1 MFVNNYND
9 ALAFIHGR
17 TKFKKIPTL
26 DRMRDFMKRLGN
38 PHEKV
43 KAIHVTGTNGK
54 GSTTAYLRDLIA
66 EQGYNVGTFT
76 SPFIE
81 KFNERISVNGKM
93 ISDEE
98 IVRLVNIIGPVVKE
112 MDSDWRDREGGPTEF
127 EIVTAMMF
135 VYFAEGHVDY
145 AVIEVGIGGLFDSTN
160 VITPL
165 MSVITTV
172 AMDHA
177 HILGDTIAKIAT
189 HKAGIIKYKKPI
201 LIGKLPDEA
210 IKVVK
215 QVAKEKEAPL
225 LIMDKDFSSKVK
237 LEQGWGE
244 KFDFQTVEEK

>member
-201 LIGKLPDEA
+201 LIGKLPD
-210 IKVVK
+210 
-215 QVAKEKEAPL
+215 
-225 LIMDKDFSSKVK
+225 
-237 LEQGWGE
+237 
-244 KFDFQTVEEK
+244 

>member
-1 MFVNNYND
+1 MND
-9 ALAFIHGR
+9 VDIVER
-17 TKFKKIPTL
+17 QNSP
-26 DRMRDFMKRLGN
+26 
-38 PHEKV
+38 E
-43 KAIHVTGTNGK
+43 
-54 GSTTAYLRDLIA
+54 LR
-66 EQGYNVGTFT
+66 
-76 SPFIE
+76 
-81 KFNERISVNGKM
+81 M

-210 IKVVK
+210 IKEEWK
-215 QVAKEKEAPL
+215 YSML
-225 LIMDKDFSSKVK
+225 LSGIYN
-237 LEQGWGE
+237 G
-244 KFDFQTVEEK
+244 QTDEEKQAIENKIIEIASEIAIINNGRIGLL